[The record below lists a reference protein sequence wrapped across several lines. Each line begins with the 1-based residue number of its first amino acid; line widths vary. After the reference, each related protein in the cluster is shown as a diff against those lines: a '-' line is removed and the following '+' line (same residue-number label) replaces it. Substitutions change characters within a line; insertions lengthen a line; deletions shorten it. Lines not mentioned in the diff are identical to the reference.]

1 MGGGVTWRG
10 VQTLA
15 SSDSIQVW
23 NYSLQPLS
31 YVIDLSVTMALSLK
45 MRKKKENN
53 SRSHPCRPI
62 HFSLFPPQISVPS
75 PPVNI
80 PFCLYISFPPFS
92 SFSSSLP
99 HWLDH
104 KVSWQMTRISDRNLE
119 TLVVVPS
126 HPTSF
131 CASLCLF
138 GLLELCPNLSQCLTD
153 VFLLTEQQI
162 EPQLDPEIL
171 GCKAPTQ
178 PPPSTLGCSLCQN
191 VSHIKDKTM
200 TLCNILWIWAL
211 ISGSHTAWLCMTL
224 SRWGKSLRG
233 TRSQIVPWVYY
244 PLSRDL
250 VMPGKRA
257 ITGVKKKSARK
268 YSICDYLSVHV
279 PTSIVCVHVQ
289 LAVACS

>member
-1 MGGGVTWRG
+1 MSSISQWRWPCH
-10 VQTLA
+10 
-15 SSDSIQVW
+15 SKW
-23 NYSLQPLS
+23 E
-31 YVIDLSVTMALSLK
+31 
-45 MRKKKENN
+45 KKENN

-62 HFSLFPPQISVPS
+62 HFSLFLPQISFPS
-75 PPVNI
+75 PPLNI
-80 PFCLYISFPPFS
+80 PFSLYISFPPFS

-104 KVSWQMTRISDRNLE
+104 KVSWQMTRISERNLE
-119 TLVVVPS
+119 TLVVGPS

-138 GLLELCPNLSQCLTD
+138 WAFGALPESVSMLDIRVSSHRATD
-153 VFLLTEQQI
+153 WATI
-162 EPQLDPEIL
+162 RSRDS
-171 GCKAPTQ
+171 
-178 PPPSTLGCSLCQN
+178 STLGCSLCQN

-211 ISGSHTAWLCMTL
+211 ISGLHTAWLCMTL

-244 PLSRDL
+244 PLSRDS

-257 ITGVKKKSARK
+257 ITGVKKRATGNTV
-268 YSICDYLSVHV
+268 YVTI
-279 PTSIVCVHVQ
+279 
-289 LAVACS
+289 

>member
-104 KVSWQMTRISDRNLE
+104 KVSWQMTRWSLTGTWRRWWSYQA
-119 TLVVVPS
+119 TLPLSVRRCVFS
-126 HPTSF
+126 
-131 CASLCLF
+131 

-178 PPPSTLGCSLCQN
+178 PPPPPNSW
-191 VSHIKDKTM
+191 M
-200 TLCNILWIWAL
+200 
-211 ISGSHTAWLCMTL
+211 
-224 SRWGKSLRG
+224 
-233 TRSQIVPWVYY
+233 
-244 PLSRDL
+244 
-250 VMPGKRA
+250 
-257 ITGVKKKSARK
+257 
-268 YSICDYLSVHV
+268 
-279 PTSIVCVHVQ
+279 
-289 LAVACS
+289 